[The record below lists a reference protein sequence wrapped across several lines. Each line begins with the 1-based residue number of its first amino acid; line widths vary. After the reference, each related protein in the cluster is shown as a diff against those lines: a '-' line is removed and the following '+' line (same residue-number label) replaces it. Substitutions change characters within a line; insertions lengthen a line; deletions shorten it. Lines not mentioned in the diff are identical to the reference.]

1 MSAPERAPRSLQS
14 AGLRS
19 ALRFV
24 SPASVANEKIWLY
37 SAKLVDIPPM
47 KEGDVVRQGVQFEIA
62 ISDQDS
68 PHVAITLG
76 LSDERIA
83 LMDQL
88 RAGPIGPVWL
98 IKIERKKGNPF
109 WAFSDATTPE
119 SAVADDGDLPF

>member
-1 MSAPERAPRSLQS
+1 MSAPERPPRSLQS

-24 SPASVANEKIWLY
+24 SPSSLDGQKLWLF
-37 SAKLVDIPPM
+37 SAKLVEIPPM
-47 KEGDVVRQGVQFEIA
+47 KPDDVAKQGVQFEVAIA
-62 ISDQDS
+62 DQDS

-83 LMDQL
+83 IMDQL

-109 WAFSDATTPE
+109 WAFTDATTPPG
-119 SAVADDGDLPF
+119 AVADDGELPF